1 MKELGRLITK
11 DRKAQTLALLLGV
24 MLLLNGGF
32 YLLKTKP
39 ASDKASSLQT
49 TLQANR
55 RAILKKQARYR
66 LYASFG
72 RGKAQLESFKKML
85 PAKSDY
91 TVIIKD
97 IFKMAREDGV
107 DSNSISVEKRQVA
120 HGDIDQIVFSMP
132 VSGSYRDVRK
142 LIYDMENSSLF
153 FTIDQLGFN
162 GSSKTGD
169 ISVTLG
175 LSTYVRS

>member
-1 MKELGRLITK
+1 MKEWGRLIAK
-11 DRKAQTLALLLGV
+11 DRKAQALALLLGV
-24 MLLLNGGF
+24 MLLVNGGF

-39 ASDKASSLQT
+39 AQAMASGLETRLQD
-49 TLQANR
+49 NR
-55 RAILKKQARYR
+55 RAIMAKQAEYR

-72 RGKAQLESFKKML
+72 HGKEQLDSFKKML

-91 TVIIKD
+91 TGIIKD

-107 DSNSISVEKRQVA
+107 ESNSISVEKRQVA

-132 VSGSYRDVRK
+132 VSGSYRNVRK

-153 FTIDQLGFN
+153 LTIDRLGFN
-162 GSSKTGD
+162 GSRKTGD

-175 LSTYVRS
+175 LSAYVRS

>member
-1 MKELGRLITK
+1 MKEWGRLITR
-11 DRKAQTLALLLGV
+11 DRKAQALALILGV
-24 MLLLNGGF
+24 MLLVNGGF
-32 YLLKTKP
+32 YLLKAKP
-39 ASDKASSLQT
+39 AAEKASSLET
-49 TLQANR
+49 ALQANR
-55 RAILKKQARYR
+55 QAILAKQAQYR

-91 TVIIKD
+91 TVIIEEL
-97 IFKMAREDGV
+97 FKMAGKDRVE
-107 DSNSISVEKRQVA
+107 SNSISVEKRQVA

-153 FTIDQLGFN
+153 LTIDQLGFN
-162 GSSKTGD
+162 GGAKTD
-169 ISVTLG
+169 KISVTLA
-175 LSTYVRS
+175 LSAYVRS